1 MFFFDWGFP
10 REKPFHMDLQVLT
23 LSLTL
28 AWVSG
33 CGKVVFMSKNLSVS
47 DPGSPRGGA
56 VQIFP
61 SL

>member
-1 MFFFDWGFP
+1 
-10 REKPFHMDLQVLT
+10 MDLQVLT
-23 LSLTL
+23 LCLTL
-28 AWVSG
+28 ALVSG
-33 CGKVVFMSKNLSVS
+33 CGKVVFMSKNVSVS